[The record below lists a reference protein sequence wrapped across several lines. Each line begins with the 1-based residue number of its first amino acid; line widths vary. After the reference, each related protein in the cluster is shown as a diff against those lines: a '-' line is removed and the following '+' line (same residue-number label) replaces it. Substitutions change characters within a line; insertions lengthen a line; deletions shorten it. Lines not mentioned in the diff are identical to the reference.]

1 VTSATFAR
9 DTPTDQVISEVL
21 AAYPNVATKLH
32 AAHVAAWDA
41 VDPIVLEL
49 CRLRIAQLLDNAAE
63 LAVRTPAATAAGL
76 DEATIGELTLWP
88 SSHRFGSRQ
97 RACLALCEQWLID
110 VGNVTS
116 EQTEA
121 VAAEL
126 GVQGLADF
134 VSGLLVVEQRQ
145 RLRLV
150 WEQLFESSSN
160 ERGSNGL

>member
-1 VTSATFAR
+1 MTCATFDQHA
-9 DTPTDQVISEVL
+9 PTDQVIRDVL
-21 AAYPNVATKLH
+21 AAHPQVAASLL
-32 AAHVAAWDA
+32 AAHAAAWDA
-41 VDPIVLEL
+41 VDPVVLEL
-49 CRLRIAQLLDNAAE
+49 CRLRIAQLLDNPAE

-76 DEATIGELTLWP
+76 DEATIADLTMWP
-88 SSHRFGSRQ
+88 SSSRFGSRE
-97 RACLALCEQWLID
+97 RACLALCEQSLID

-121 VAAEL
+121 VADEL

-150 WEQLFESSSN
+150 WAQLF
-160 ERGSNGL
+160 GSTTTGGDNNGV